1 MSKDLRTVLTGLA
14 FPEAMRWH
22 NGELWFSDVL
32 AGKVFRADID
42 TGRYFE
48 VASIPPVVSGLG
60 WLPNG
65 DLLAVDC
72 EARQVISID
81 SVGAKKVYVDLSEAW
96 QYPAND
102 MLVDEDGTAWIGGY
116 GFNPETESPKES
128 SLARY
133 KGGVLDFP
141 VDSLVFPNGM
151 ARIDANHL
159 VVAETFA
166 DRLAI
171 IETDSRGDVRIAKR
185 IALPANST
193 PDGLAVDHEGNIWVA
208 SAYGQAVLM
217 VDPIT
222 EAVERAIEIE
232 GRGVF
237 DCTFGGPEF
246 GTLFIAVSDV
256 DESKALVNLPGEVLA
271 ISIGVRGRQ

>member
-1 MSKDLRTVLTGLA
+1 MSNNLRTILSGLA
-14 FPEAMRWH
+14 FPESMRWH
-22 NGELWFSDVL
+22 KGELWFSDVL
-32 AGKVFRADID
+32 DGKVYRADIY
-42 TGRYFE
+42 TGKYFE
-48 VASIPPVVSGLG
+48 VASIPPTVSGLG

-72 EARQVISID
+72 EARQVIAVD
-81 SVGAKKVYVDLSEAW
+81 SSGVKSVYVDMSQTW

-102 MLVDEDGTAWIGGY
+102 MLVDDDGTAWIGSY

-133 KGGVLDFP
+133 KDGILDFP

-151 ARIDANHL
+151 ARLDSNHF

-171 IETDSRGDVRIAKR
+171 IETGSHGEVRIVKR

-193 PDGLAVDHEGNIWVA
+193 PDGLTVDHEGNIWVA
-208 SAYGQAVLM
+208 SAYGEAVLK
-217 VDPIT
+217 VDPI
-222 EAVERAIEIE
+222 EESIVRAIEIA

-237 DCTFGGPEF
+237 DCMFGGPEL

-271 ISIGVRGRQ
+271 ISLGVHGRE

>member
-1 MSKDLRTVLTGLA
+1 MKELRTVLTGLA
-14 FPEAMRWH
+14 FPEAMRWR

-32 AGKVFRADID
+32 AGKVYRADV
-42 TGRYFE
+42 GAGKYCE
-48 VASIPPVVSGLG
+48 VTSIPPVVSGLG

-72 EARQVISID
+72 EARQVLLVD
-81 SVGAKKVYVDLSEAW
+81 SAGAKSIYADMSGVWE
-96 QYPAND
+96 YPAND

-133 KGGVLDFP
+133 KNGALDFP

-151 ARIDANHL
+151 ARLDSNHF

-171 IETDSRGDVRIAKR
+171 IETRSNGDVRIAKR
-185 IALPANST
+185 VTLPENST
-193 PDGLAVDHEGNIWVA
+193 PDGLTVDQAGNIWVA
-208 SAYGQAVLM
+208 SAYGEAVLK
-217 VDPIT
+217 VDPINET
-222 EAVERAIEIE
+222 VERAIEIK

-237 DCTFGGPEF
+237 DCTFGGPEL
-246 GTLFIAVSDV
+246 GTLFIATSDV
-256 DESKALVNLPGEVLA
+256 DESKALVNFPGEVLA
-271 ISIGVRGRQ
+271 ISLGVRGRE

>member
-1 MSKDLRTVLTGLA
+1 MLKDLRTVLTGLA
-14 FPEAMRWH
+14 FPESMRWH

-32 AGKVFRADID
+32 AGKVYRADINA
-42 TGRYFE
+42 GEYFE
-48 VASIPPVVSGLG
+48 VASIPPIVSGLG

-72 EARQVISID
+72 DARQVIKID
-81 SVGAKKVYVDLSEAW
+81 SIGAKNVYANLSQMW

-102 MLVDEDGTAWIGGY
+102 MLVDDDGTAWIGGY
-116 GFNPETESPKES
+116 GFDPETESPKES

-133 KGGVLDFP
+133 KDGVLDFP

-151 ARIDANHL
+151 ARLDSTHF

-171 IETDSRGDVRIAKR
+171 IETDPQGTVRIAKR

-193 PDGLAVDHEGNIWVA
+193 PDGLTIDQEGNIWVA
-208 SAYGQAVLM
+208 SAYGEAVLK
-217 VDPIT
+217 VDPVHGG
-222 EAVERAIEIE
+222 VERAIEIK

-237 DCTFGGPEF
+237 DCTFGGPEL

-271 ISIGVRGRQ
+271 ISLGVCGRE

>member
-22 NGELWFSDVL
+22 KGELWFSDVL
-32 AGKVFRADID
+32 AGKVYRADID
-42 TGRYFE
+42 TCEYFE
-48 VASIPPVVSGLG
+48 MASIPPVVGGLG

-72 EARQVISID
+72 EARQVISVD
-81 SVGAKKVYVDLSEAW
+81 SMGAKNVYVDLSQVW
-96 QYPAND
+96 RYPAND
-102 MLVDEDGTAWIGGY
+102 MLVDDDGTAWIGSY
-116 GFNPETESPKES
+116 GFNPETGSPKES

-133 KGGVLDFP
+133 RDGVLDFP
-141 VDSLVFPNGM
+141 VDSLIFPNGM
-151 ARIDANHL
+151 ARLDSTHF

-171 IETDSRGDVRIAKR
+171 IETNPHGEVRITKR
-185 IALPANST
+185 IALPVNST
-193 PDGLAVDHEGNIWVA
+193 PDGLAVDREGNIWVA
-208 SAYGQAVLM
+208 SAYGEAVLK
-217 VDPIT
+217 VDPSD
-222 EAVERAIEIE
+222 ESVVRAIEIK

-237 DCTFGGPEF
+237 DCTFGGPEL

-256 DESKALVNLPGEVLA
+256 DESKALVSLPGEVLA
-271 ISIGVRGRQ
+271 ISLGVRGRE

>member
-1 MSKDLRTVLTGLA
+1 MLKDLRTVFTGLA
-14 FPEAMRWH
+14 FPEAMRWRD
-22 NGELWFSDVL
+22 GELWFSDVL
-32 AGKVFRADID
+32 AGKVYRADID
-42 TGRYFE
+42 MGRYFE

-81 SVGAKKVYVDLSEAW
+81 SVGAKKIYVDLSETW
-96 QYPAND
+96 RYPAND

-133 KGGVLDFP
+133 RGGVLDFP

-151 ARIDANHL
+151 ARLDSGHF

-171 IETDSRGDVRIAKR
+171 IETCSNGDARIAKR
-185 IALPANST
+185 ITLPANST
-193 PDGLAVDHEGNIWVA
+193 PDGLTVDQKGNIWVA
-208 SAYGQAVLM
+208 SAYGEAVLK
-217 VDPIT
+217 VDPINET
-222 EAVERAIEIE
+222 VERAIEIK

-237 DCTFGGPEF
+237 DCTFGGPEL
-246 GTLFIAVSDV
+246 GTLFIATSDV
-256 DESKALVNLPGEVLA
+256 DESKALVDFPGEVLA
-271 ISIGVRGRQ
+271 VSLGVRGRE